1 MHIDK
6 PRLAHVQI
14 AAFFLIMALA
24 NILIYAALVGVRCAV
39 S

>member
-14 AAFFLIMALA
+14 AAFFLIVCLN
-24 NILIYAALVGVRCAV
+24 NIFIYAALVGVRCAV

>member
-6 PRLAHVQI
+6 PRLAHVQL
-14 AAFFLIMALA
+14 AAFLLILALT
-24 NILIYAALVGVRCAV
+24 NILVYAALVGVRCAV